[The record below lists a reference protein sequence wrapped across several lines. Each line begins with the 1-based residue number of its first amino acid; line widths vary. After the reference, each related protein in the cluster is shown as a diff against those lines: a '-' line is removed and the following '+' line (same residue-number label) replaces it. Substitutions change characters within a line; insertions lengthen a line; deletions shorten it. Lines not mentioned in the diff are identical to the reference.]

1 MKDDL
6 EIYAQM
12 AKEGKKKALENLIYH
27 IQDRIFSLAIRMLYS
42 PCDAEDATQEILIKI
57 ITHLSDFRGACSFKT
72 WMFRIAT
79 NHLLNCKRSFLR
91 HKGISFEKWESE
103 IVTVDAGYWRES
115 LSEAQQA
122 IVVEEI
128 RISCLQ
134 GLLLCLDVG
143 HRVAY
148 ILSEI
153 FDMNSRQ
160 GAEVLG
166 ITRDAFRKRT
176 SRARMKIRNFMQNN
190 CSLINEENPCYC
202 RKEAVQQTN
211 TGEVDPCNLMF
222 ATHPCRIKNRK
233 DTFRR
238 LKEFSEIERIAMLF
252 KENPGIASPDF
263 AMPLMDM
270 LSSKKF
276 TILGA

>member
-1 MKDDL
+1 MKEDL

-12 AKEGKKKALENLIYH
+12 AKEGKKKALENLIFH

-57 ITHLSDFRGACSFKT
+57 ITHLSDFRGACTFKT

-79 NHLLNCKRSFLR
+79 NHLLNCKRSFMR
-91 HKGISFEKWESE
+91 HRGISFEKWESE
-103 IVTVDAGYWRES
+103 IVTLDAGYWQES

-122 IVVEEI
+122 IVIEEI

-134 GLLLCLDVG
+134 GLLLCLDAG

-148 ILSEI
+148 ILTEI

-166 ITRDAFRKRT
+166 ITPDAFRKRT

-202 RKEAVQQTN
+202 KKEAVHQTN
-211 TGEVDPCNLMF
+211 TGEVDPSNVMF
-222 ATHPCRIKNRK
+222 ATHPCRIKNKK
-233 DTFRR
+233 DTLLR
-238 LKEFSEIERIAMLF
+238 LKELNEIERIAMLF

-263 AMPLMDM
+263 AMPLMDI

-276 TILGA
+276 TILEP

>member
-1 MKDDL
+1 MKAGL
-6 EIYAQM
+6 EFYVQM
-12 AKEGKKKALENLIYH
+12 AKNGKKKALEDLVSQ
-27 IQDRIFSLAIRMLYS
+27 IQEGIFSLAIRMLYS
-42 PCDAEDATQEILIKI
+42 PYDAEDATQEILIKI

-79 NHLLNCKRSFLR
+79 NHLINYKRSSMR
-91 HKGISFEKWESE
+91 HRGISFEQWESE
-103 IVTVDAGYWRES
+103 IVTKDAVNWQES

-122 IVVEEI
+122 MVVEEI

-148 ILSEI
+148 ILTEI

-166 ITRDAFRKRT
+166 ITPAAFRKRT
-176 SRARMKIRNFMQNN
+176 SRARLKIRNFMQNN
-190 CSLINEENPCYC
+190 CSLINEKNPCHC
-202 RKEAVQQTN
+202 EKEGVHQAN
-211 TGEVDPCNLMF
+211 KGEISPYTIMF
-222 ATHPCRIKNRK
+222 TTHPCRIKNK
-233 DTFRR
+233 KATLLK
-238 LKEFSEIERIAMLF
+238 LKELDEIERIAMLF

-263 AMPLMDM
+263 AKPLMDI
-270 LSSKKF
+270 LSSQKF
-276 TILGA
+276 SILQA